1 MNTMTHASEI
11 ATASPGRPR
20 GFDEDAVLAIA
31 LRVFWEKGYEA
42 ASLEALTTAM
52 GINRSSFYNCFGSKH
67 GVLLAALKSYSEG
80 ALKRFSAI
88 AEPSSQQTMMA
99 LLTALANPA
108 GGTNGC
114 LLVNCI
120 TELAPHDPEVLRL
133 GSRHIAQL
141 QSILARKLSPK
152 DPETAIAT
160 AGALLALAIG
170 TLTMRKSG
178 QTSEQIEA
186 TLQQAE
192 RLTAGFLQPAAD

>member
-1 MNTMTHASEI
+1 MNTTPHASEI

-31 LRVFWEKGYEA
+31 LRVFWEKGYE
-42 ASLEALTTAM
+42 
-52 GINRSSFYNCFGSKH
+52 
-67 GVLLAALKSYSEG
+67 
-80 ALKRFSAI
+80 AI

-120 TELAPHDPEVLRL
+120 TELAPHDPEVRRL

-152 DPETAIAT
+152 DPETAMAT